1 MILLT
6 YVTPAMF
13 NRRTEFMP
21 LDSRWFDVT
30 VWGGVL
36 TVTAYAMGTLNGR
49 NQKSL
54 KELKDGY
61 NSATRRVARLGSV
74 FRRTRPKSPAHWGST
89 RKAPKTSEPQPC
101 CGT

>member
-74 FRRTRPKSPAHWGST
+74 FRRTRPKSPAHV
-89 RKAPKTSEPQPC
+89 R
-101 CGT
+101 